1 MKRPIL
7 TATIGFLI
15 GILGGLYLNMVLFIF
30 LFNLTILI
38 ARYIQDKKIIRIIK
52 LWLNKSVIILLIVTA
67 VFGYW
72 YIYYIENTYKKIYIL
87 SGKVEIEGIVVSEPI
102 INEYNK
108 TYELKVHKIN
118 NKKISPKK
126 FSFIVDKKQ
135 KDLEY
140 GACIYCTGEYIK
152 PNSRRNFKGFS
163 YENYLKTKKNYGT
176 IRAIEKSK
184 TKYKNRIS
192 IVRRL
197 SYRLKMKIINSTG
210 TIFTKED
217 EEGVVL
223 GIILGNTENI
233 TDETKDV
240 FSGSSLS
247 HLLAVSGAHI
257 SYIVLGLTTFFRK
270 LRITKKINYI
280 LTAILLIF
288 YLFVIG
294 FTASATRAVIMT
306 IFLLLQIVFCRKQ
319 DLATTISFSL
329 CIILLENPYKILD
342 VGLLLS
348 YLGTLG
354 IIIIFNKI
362 KSKDKKMMDKLKDM
376 CILTISAQVLILPV
390 MAICFNTISFTF
402 IISNLI
408 ASIII
413 GPIIIFG
420 FILILISFFNMHIS
434 KIFAKPYIVLL
445 KVLIN
450 VANYSSMI
458 PISRIYVRTPY
469 IISII
474 LYYLFIAILII
485 IFEIQKSNRK
495 FIKEKFQS
503 ILTCIKYKILK
514 NKKSLC
520 VCIALIILISIFI
533 NQIPSGLKI
542 YFIDVGQGD
551 STLIVTPLNKTIL
564 IDGGGNENSNVGKN
578 ILLPYLLDR
587 RIRKLDYVFI
597 SHFDTDHV
605 RWNIIFNETYKN
617 QAYYYY

>member
-67 VFGYW
+67 VFGYG
-72 YIYYIENTYKKIYIL
+72 YIYYIENTYKKIYML

-210 TIFTKED
+210 TIFTKE

-233 TDETKDV
+233 TDETKDA

-270 LRITKKINYI
+270 LRIPKKINYI

-434 KIFAKPYIVLL
+434 KIFVKPYIVLL

-469 IISII
+469 MISII

>member
-30 LFNLTILI
+30 LFNLTIVI

-67 VFGYW
+67 VFGYG
-72 YIYYIENTYKKIYIL
+72 YIYYIENTYKKIYML
-87 SGKVEIEGIVVSEPI
+87 SAKVEIEGIVVSEPI

-184 TKYKNRIS
+184 TKYKNKIS

-210 TIFTKED
+210 TIFTKE

-233 TDETKDV
+233 TDETKDA

-270 LRITKKINYI
+270 LRIPKKINYI

-288 YLFVIG
+288 YLFVID

-362 KSKDKKMMDKLKDM
+362 KSKDKKLIDKLKDM
-376 CILTISAQVLILPV
+376 CILTISAQILILPV

-420 FILILISFFNMHIS
+420 FILILISFFNMYIS

-469 IISII
+469 MISII

>member
-67 VFGYW
+67 VFGYG
-72 YIYYIENTYKKIYIL
+72 YIYYIENTYKKIYML

-140 GACIYCTGEYIK
+140 GACIYCTVEYIK

-184 TKYKNRIS
+184 TKYKNKIS

-210 TIFTKED
+210 TIFTKE

-233 TDETKDV
+233 TDETKDA

-270 LRITKKINYI
+270 LRIPKKINYI
-280 LTAILLIF
+280 LTAILLIL
-288 YLFVIG
+288 YLFVID

-533 NQIPSGLKI
+533 NKIPSGLKI

-605 RWNIIFNETYKN
+605 RWNIIFNGTYKN

>member
-30 LFNLTILI
+30 LFNLTIVI

-67 VFGYW
+67 VFGYG
-72 YIYYIENTYKKIYIL
+72 YIYYIENTYKKIYML

-184 TKYKNRIS
+184 TKYKNKIS

-210 TIFTKED
+210 TIFTKE

-233 TDETKDV
+233 TDETKDA

-270 LRITKKINYI
+270 LRIPKKINYI

-288 YLFVIG
+288 YLFVID

-362 KSKDKKMMDKLKDM
+362 KSKDKKLIDKLKDM
-376 CILTISAQVLILPV
+376 CILTISAQILILPV

-420 FILILISFFNMHIS
+420 FILILISFFNMYIS

-450 VANYSSMI
+450 VANYSSKI
-458 PISRIYVRTPY
+458 SISRIYVKTPY
-469 IISII
+469 MISII

-495 FIKEKFQS
+495 FIKEKLQS

-564 IDGGGNENSNVGKN
+564 IDGGGNESSNVGKN

-605 RWNIIFNETYKN
+605 RWNIIFNGTYKN

>member
-30 LFNLTILI
+30 LFNLTIVI

-67 VFGYW
+67 VFGYG
-72 YIYYIENTYKKIYIL
+72 YIYYIENTYKKIYML

-163 YENYLKTKKNYGT
+163 YENYLKIKKNYGT

-184 TKYKNRIS
+184 TKYKNKIS

-210 TIFTKED
+210 TIFTKE

-233 TDETKDV
+233 TDETKDA

-354 IIIIFNKI
+354 ITIIFNKI
-362 KSKDKKMMDKLKDM
+362 KSKDKKLIDKLKDM

-420 FILILISFFNMHIS
+420 FILILISFFNMYIS

-450 VANYSSMI
+450 VANYSSKI
-458 PISRIYVRTPY
+458 PISRIYVKTPY
-469 IISII
+469 MISII

-495 FIKEKFQS
+495 FIKEKLQS

-605 RWNIIFNETYKN
+605 RWNIIFNGKYKN
-617 QAYYYY
+617 KAYYYY

>member
-67 VFGYW
+67 VFGYG
-72 YIYYIENTYKKIYIL
+72 YIYYIENTYKKIYML

-184 TKYKNRIS
+184 TKYKNKIS

-210 TIFTKED
+210 TIFTKE

-233 TDETKDV
+233 TDETKDA

-413 GPIIIFG
+413 GPIIILG
-420 FILILISFFNMHIS
+420 FILILISFFNMYIS

-469 IISII
+469 MISII

-533 NQIPSGLKI
+533 NKIPSCLKI

-605 RWNIIFNETYKN
+605 RWNIIFNGTYKN

>member
-67 VFGYW
+67 VFGYG
-72 YIYYIENTYKKIYIL
+72 YIYYIENTYKKIYML

-210 TIFTKED
+210 TIFTKE
-217 EEGVVL
+217 EGVVL

-257 SYIVLGLTTFFRK
+257 SYIVLGLITFFRK

-533 NQIPSGLKI
+533 NQIPSDLKI

>member
-30 LFNLTILI
+30 LLNLTILI
-38 ARYIQDKKIIRIIK
+38 VRYIQNKKIIRIIK
-52 LWLNKSVIILLIVTA
+52 LWLNKSVIILLIVTV
-67 VFGYW
+67 VFGYG
-72 YIYYIENTYKKIYIL
+72 YIYYIENTYKKIYML

-184 TKYKNRIS
+184 TKYKNKIS

-210 TIFTKED
+210 TIFTKE

-233 TDETKDV
+233 TDETKDA

-288 YLFVIG
+288 YLFIIG

-329 CIILLENPYKILD
+329 CIILFENPYKILD

-362 KSKDKKMMDKLKDM
+362 KSKDKKMTDKLKDM

-469 IISII
+469 MISII
-474 LYYLFIAILII
+474 WYYLFIAILII

-533 NQIPSGLKI
+533 NKIPSGLKI

>member
-67 VFGYW
+67 VFGYG
-72 YIYYIENTYKKIYIL
+72 YIYYIENTYKKIYML

-210 TIFTKED
+210 TIFTKE
-217 EEGVVL
+217 EGVVL

-233 TDETKDV
+233 TDETKDA

-420 FILILISFFNMHIS
+420 FILILISFFNMYIS

-469 IISII
+469 MISII

-533 NQIPSGLKI
+533 NKIPSCLKI

-605 RWNIIFNETYKN
+605 RWNIIFNGTYKN
-617 QAYYYY
+617 KAYYYY

>member
-30 LFNLTILI
+30 LFNLTIVI

-52 LWLNKSVIILLIVTA
+52 IWLNKSVIILLIVTA
-67 VFGYW
+67 VFGYG
-72 YIYYIENTYKKIYIL
+72 YIYYIENTYKKIYML

-184 TKYKNRIS
+184 TKYKNKIS
-192 IVRRL
+192 ITRRL

-210 TIFTKED
+210 TIFTKE

-233 TDETKDV
+233 TDETKDA

-270 LRITKKINYI
+270 LRIPKKINYI

-288 YLFVIG
+288 YLFVID

-362 KSKDKKMMDKLKDM
+362 KSKDKKLIDKLKDM
-376 CILTISAQVLILPV
+376 CILTISAQILILPV

-420 FILILISFFNMHIS
+420 FILILISFFNMYIS

-450 VANYSSMI
+450 VANYSSKI
-458 PISRIYVRTPY
+458 PISRIYVKTPY
-469 IISII
+469 MISII

-495 FIKEKFQS
+495 FIKEKLQS

-564 IDGGGNENSNVGKN
+564 IDGGGNESSNVGKN

-605 RWNIIFNETYKN
+605 RWNIIFNGTYKN
-617 QAYYYY
+617 KAYYYY

>member
-30 LFNLTILI
+30 LFNLTIVI

-67 VFGYW
+67 VFGYG
-72 YIYYIENTYKKIYIL
+72 YIYYIENTYKKIYML

-140 GACIYCTGEYIK
+140 GACIYCKGEYIK

-184 TKYKNRIS
+184 TKYKNKIS

-210 TIFTKED
+210 TIFTKE

-233 TDETKDV
+233 TDETKDA

-247 HLLAVSGAHI
+247 HLLAVSGEHI
-257 SYIVLGLTTFFRK
+257 SYIALGLTTFFRK
-270 LRITKKINYI
+270 LRIPKKINYI

-288 YLFVIG
+288 YLFVID

-362 KSKDKKMMDKLKDM
+362 KSKDKKLIDKLKDM

-420 FILILISFFNMHIS
+420 FILILISFFNMYIS

-450 VANYSSMI
+450 VANYSSKI
-458 PISRIYVRTPY
+458 PISRIYVKTPY
-469 IISII
+469 MISII

-495 FIKEKFQS
+495 FIKEKLQS

-533 NQIPSGLKI
+533 NQIPSVLKI

-564 IDGGGNENSNVGKN
+564 IDGGGNESSNVGKN

-605 RWNIIFNETYKN
+605 RWNIIFNGTYKN
-617 QAYYYY
+617 QAYYYH

>member
-67 VFGYW
+67 VFGYG
-72 YIYYIENTYKKIYIL
+72 YIYYIENTYKKIYML

-210 TIFTKED
+210 TIFTKE

-257 SYIVLGLTTFFRK
+257 SYIVLGLITFFRK

-469 IISII
+469 MISII

-533 NQIPSGLKI
+533 NKIPSGLKI

>member
-67 VFGYW
+67 VFGYG
-72 YIYYIENTYKKIYIL
+72 YIYYIENTYKKIYML

-140 GACIYCTGEYIK
+140 GACIYCTVEYIK

-184 TKYKNRIS
+184 TKYKNKIS

-210 TIFTKED
+210 TIFTKE

-233 TDETKDV
+233 TDETKDA

-270 LRITKKINYI
+270 LRIPKKINYI
-280 LTAILLIF
+280 LTAILLIL
-288 YLFVIG
+288 YLFVID

-329 CIILLENPYKILD
+329 CIILLENQYKILD

-533 NQIPSGLKI
+533 NKIPSGLKI

-605 RWNIIFNETYKN
+605 RWNIIFNGTYKN

>member
-67 VFGYW
+67 VFGYG
-72 YIYYIENTYKKIYIL
+72 YIYYIENTYKKIYML

-184 TKYKNRIS
+184 TKYKNKIS

-210 TIFTKED
+210 TIFTKE
-217 EEGVVL
+217 EKGVVL

-233 TDETKDV
+233 TDETKDA

-469 IISII
+469 MISII

>member
-67 VFGYW
+67 VFGYG
-72 YIYYIENTYKKIYIL
+72 YIYYIENTYKKIYML

-210 TIFTKED
+210 TIFTKE

-257 SYIVLGLTTFFRK
+257 SYIVLGLITFFRK

-469 IISII
+469 MISII

-533 NQIPSGLKI
+533 NKIPSGLKI

-605 RWNIIFNETYKN
+605 RWNIIFNGTYKN
-617 QAYYYY
+617 KAYYYY

>member
-30 LFNLTILI
+30 LFNLTIVI

-67 VFGYW
+67 VFGYG
-72 YIYYIENTYKKIYIL
+72 YIYYIENTYKKIYML

-163 YENYLKTKKNYGT
+163 YENYLKIKKNYGT

-184 TKYKNRIS
+184 TKYKNKIS

-210 TIFTKED
+210 TIFTKE

-233 TDETKDV
+233 TDETKDA

-390 MAICFNTISFTF
+390 MTICFNTISFTF

-469 IISII
+469 MISII

-533 NQIPSGLKI
+533 NKIPSCLKI

-605 RWNIIFNETYKN
+605 RWNIIFNGTYKN

>member
-30 LFNLTILI
+30 LFNLTIVI

-67 VFGYW
+67 VFGYG
-72 YIYYIENTYKKIYIL
+72 YIYYIENTYKKIYML

-184 TKYKNRIS
+184 TKYKNKIS

-210 TIFTKED
+210 TIFTKE

-233 TDETKDV
+233 TDETKDA

-270 LRITKKINYI
+270 LRIPKKINYI

-288 YLFVIG
+288 YLFVID

-450 VANYSSMI
+450 VANYSSKI
-458 PISRIYVRTPY
+458 PISRIYVKTPY
-469 IISII
+469 MISII

-495 FIKEKFQS
+495 FIKEKLQS

-605 RWNIIFNETYKN
+605 RWNIIFNGTYKN
-617 QAYYYY
+617 KAYYYY

>member
-67 VFGYW
+67 VFGYG
-72 YIYYIENTYKKIYIL
+72 YIYYIENTYKKIYML

-118 NKKISPKK
+118 NKKISSKK

-210 TIFTKED
+210 TIFTKE

-257 SYIVLGLTTFFRK
+257 SYIVLGLITFFRK

>member
-67 VFGYW
+67 VFGYG
-72 YIYYIENTYKKIYIL
+72 YIYYIENTYKKIYML

-140 GACIYCTGEYIK
+140 GACIYCTVEYIK

-184 TKYKNRIS
+184 TKYKNKIS

-210 TIFTKED
+210 TIFTKE

-233 TDETKDV
+233 TDETKDA

-270 LRITKKINYI
+270 LRIPKKINYI
-280 LTAILLIF
+280 LTAILLIL
-288 YLFVIG
+288 YLFVID

-413 GPIIIFG
+413 GPIIMFG

-533 NQIPSGLKI
+533 NKIPSGLKI

-605 RWNIIFNETYKN
+605 RWNIIFNGTYKN

>member
-30 LFNLTILI
+30 LFNLTIVI

-52 LWLNKSVIILLIVTA
+52 LWLNKSVIILLIVTV
-67 VFGYW
+67 VFGYG
-72 YIYYIENTYKKIYIL
+72 YIYYIENTYKKIYML

-184 TKYKNRIS
+184 TKYKNKIS

-197 SYRLKMKIINSTG
+197 SYSLKMKIINSTG
-210 TIFTKED
+210 TIFTKE

-233 TDETKDV
+233 TDETKDA

-270 LRITKKINYI
+270 LRIPKKINYI

-288 YLFVIG
+288 YLFVID

-362 KSKDKKMMDKLKDM
+362 KSKDKKLIDKLKDM

-420 FILILISFFNMHIS
+420 FILILISFFNMYIS

-450 VANYSSMI
+450 VANYSSKI
-458 PISRIYVRTPY
+458 PISRIYVKTPY
-469 IISII
+469 MISII

-495 FIKEKFQS
+495 FIKEKLQS

-520 VCIALIILISIFI
+520 VCIALIIFISIFI

-564 IDGGGNENSNVGKN
+564 IDGGGNESSNVGKN

-605 RWNIIFNETYKN
+605 RWNIIFNGTYKN

>member
-67 VFGYW
+67 VFGYG
-72 YIYYIENTYKKIYIL
+72 YIYYIENTYKKIYML

-140 GACIYCTGEYIK
+140 GACIYCTVEYIK

-184 TKYKNRIS
+184 TKYKNKIS

-210 TIFTKED
+210 TIFTKE

-233 TDETKDV
+233 TDETKDA

-270 LRITKKINYI
+270 LRIPKKINYI
-280 LTAILLIF
+280 LTAILLIL
-288 YLFVIG
+288 YLFVID

-420 FILILISFFNMHIS
+420 FILILISFFSMHIS

-533 NQIPSGLKI
+533 NKIPSGLKI

-605 RWNIIFNETYKN
+605 RWNIIFNGTYKN

>member
-30 LFNLTILI
+30 LFNLTIVI

-67 VFGYW
+67 VFGYG
-72 YIYYIENTYKKIYIL
+72 YIYYIENTYKKIYML

-184 TKYKNRIS
+184 TKYKNKIS

-210 TIFTKED
+210 TIFTKE

-233 TDETKDV
+233 TDETKDA

-270 LRITKKINYI
+270 LRIPKKINYI

-288 YLFVIG
+288 YLFVID

-362 KSKDKKMMDKLKDM
+362 KSKDKKLIDKLKDM
-376 CILTISAQVLILPV
+376 CILTISAQILILPV

-420 FILILISFFNMHIS
+420 FILILISFFNMYIS

-450 VANYSSMI
+450 VANYSSKI
-458 PISRIYVRTPY
+458 PISRIYVKTPY
-469 IISII
+469 MISII

-495 FIKEKFQS
+495 FIKEKLQS

-564 IDGGGNENSNVGKN
+564 IDGGGNESSNVGKN

-605 RWNIIFNETYKN
+605 RWNIIFNGTYKN

>member
-67 VFGYW
+67 VFGYG
-72 YIYYIENTYKKIYIL
+72 YIYYIENTYKKIYML

-140 GACIYCTGEYIK
+140 GACIYCTVEYIK

-184 TKYKNRIS
+184 TKYKNKIS

-210 TIFTKED
+210 TIFTKE

-233 TDETKDV
+233 TDETKDA

-270 LRITKKINYI
+270 LRIPKKINYI
-280 LTAILLIF
+280 LTAILLIL
-288 YLFVIG
+288 YLFVID

-469 IISII
+469 MISII

-533 NQIPSGLKI
+533 NKIPSGLKI

-605 RWNIIFNETYKN
+605 RWNIIFNGTYKN

>member
-67 VFGYW
+67 VFGYG
-72 YIYYIENTYKKIYIL
+72 YIYYIENTYKKIYML

-184 TKYKNRIS
+184 TKYKNKIS

-210 TIFTKED
+210 TIFTKE

-233 TDETKDV
+233 TDETKDA

-469 IISII
+469 MISII

-533 NQIPSGLKI
+533 NKIPSGLKI

-605 RWNIIFNETYKN
+605 RWNIIFNGTYKN

>member
-67 VFGYW
+67 VFGYG
-72 YIYYIENTYKKIYIL
+72 YIYYIENTYKKIYML

-210 TIFTKED
+210 TIFTKE

-257 SYIVLGLTTFFRK
+257 SYIVLGLITFFRK

-474 LYYLFIAILII
+474 LYYLFIAILTI

>member
-30 LFNLTILI
+30 LFNLTIVI

-67 VFGYW
+67 VFGYG
-72 YIYYIENTYKKIYIL
+72 YIYYIENTYKKIYML

-184 TKYKNRIS
+184 TKYKNKIS

-210 TIFTKED
+210 TIFTKE

-233 TDETKDV
+233 TDETKDA

-270 LRITKKINYI
+270 LRISKKINYI

-288 YLFVIG
+288 YLFVID

-362 KSKDKKMMDKLKDM
+362 KSKDKKLIDKLKDM
-376 CILTISAQVLILPV
+376 CILTISAQILILPV

-413 GPIIIFG
+413 GPIIILG
-420 FILILISFFNMHIS
+420 FILILISFFNMYIS

-450 VANYSSMI
+450 VANYSSKI
-458 PISRIYVRTPY
+458 PISRIYVKTPY
-469 IISII
+469 MISII

-495 FIKEKFQS
+495 FIKEKLQS
-503 ILTCIKYKILK
+503 ILTCIKHKILK

-520 VCIALIILISIFI
+520 ICIALVILISIFI

-542 YFIDVGQGD
+542 YFIDVRQGD

-564 IDGGGNENSNVGKN
+564 IDGGGNESSNVGKN
-578 ILLPYLLDR
+578 ILFPYLLDR

-605 RWNIIFNETYKN
+605 RWNIIFNGTYKN
-617 QAYYYY
+617 KAYYYY

>member
-30 LFNLTILI
+30 LFNLTIVI
-38 ARYIQDKKIIRIIK
+38 ARYIQEKKIIRIIK
-52 LWLNKSVIILLIVTA
+52 LWLNKSVIILLIVTV
-67 VFGYW
+67 VFGYG
-72 YIYYIENTYKKIYIL
+72 YIYYIENTYKKIYML

-163 YENYLKTKKNYGT
+163 YENYLKTKKNCGT

-184 TKYKNRIS
+184 TKYKNKIS

-197 SYRLKMKIINSTG
+197 SYRLKMKIINSAG
-210 TIFTKED
+210 TIFTKE

-233 TDETKDV
+233 TDETKDA

-270 LRITKKINYI
+270 LRIPKKINYI

-288 YLFVIG
+288 YLFVID
-294 FTASATRAVIMT
+294 FMASATRAVIMT

-362 KSKDKKMMDKLKDM
+362 KSKDKKLIDKLKDM
-376 CILTISAQVLILPV
+376 CILTISAQILILPV

-420 FILILISFFNMHIS
+420 FILILISFFNMYIS

-450 VANYSSMI
+450 VANYSSKI
-458 PISRIYVRTPY
+458 PISRIYVKTPY
-469 IISII
+469 MISII

-495 FIKEKFQS
+495 FIKEKLQS
-503 ILTCIKYKILK
+503 ILTCIKHKILK

-564 IDGGGNENSNVGKN
+564 IDGGENESSNVGKN

-605 RWNIIFNETYKN
+605 RWNIIFNGTYKN

>member
-38 ARYIQDKKIIRIIK
+38 ARYIQDKKIIRVIK

-67 VFGYW
+67 VFGYG
-72 YIYYIENTYKKIYIL
+72 YIYYIENTYKKIYML

-210 TIFTKED
+210 TIFTKE
-217 EEGVVL
+217 EGVVL

-233 TDETKDV
+233 TDETKDA

-420 FILILISFFNMHIS
+420 FILILISFFNMYIS

-469 IISII
+469 MISII

-533 NQIPSGLKI
+533 NKIPSCLKI

-605 RWNIIFNETYKN
+605 RWNIIFNGTYKN

>member
-67 VFGYW
+67 VFGYG
-72 YIYYIENTYKKIYIL
+72 YIYYIENTYKKIYML

-184 TKYKNRIS
+184 TKYKNKIS

-210 TIFTKED
+210 TIFTKE
-217 EEGVVL
+217 EGVVL

-233 TDETKDV
+233 TDETKDA

-413 GPIIIFG
+413 GPIIILG
-420 FILILISFFNMHIS
+420 FILILISFFNMYIS

-469 IISII
+469 MISII

-533 NQIPSGLKI
+533 NKIPSCLKI

-605 RWNIIFNETYKN
+605 RWNIIFNGTYKN

>member
-67 VFGYW
+67 VFGYG
-72 YIYYIENTYKKIYIL
+72 YIYYIENTYKKIYML

-184 TKYKNRIS
+184 TKYKNKIS

-210 TIFTKED
+210 TIFTKE

-233 TDETKDV
+233 TDETKDA

-270 LRITKKINYI
+270 LRISKKINYI

-288 YLFVIG
+288 YLFVID

-362 KSKDKKMMDKLKDM
+362 KSKDKKLIDKLKDM

-420 FILILISFFNMHIS
+420 FILILIFFFNMYIS

-450 VANYSSMI
+450 VANYSSKI
-458 PISRIYVRTPY
+458 PISRIYVKTPY
-469 IISII
+469 MISII

-495 FIKEKFQS
+495 FIKEKLQS

-605 RWNIIFNETYKN
+605 RWNIIFNGTYKN
-617 QAYYYY
+617 KAYYYY

>member
-30 LFNLTILI
+30 LFNLTIVI

-52 LWLNKSVIILLIVTA
+52 LWLNKNVIILLIVTA
-67 VFGYW
+67 VFGYG
-72 YIYYIENTYKKIYIL
+72 YIYYIENTYKKIYML

-184 TKYKNRIS
+184 TKYKNKIS

-197 SYRLKMKIINSTG
+197 SYSLKMKIINSTG
-210 TIFTKED
+210 TIFTK

-233 TDETKDV
+233 TDETKDA
-240 FSGSSLS
+240 FSGNSLS

-270 LRITKKINYI
+270 LRIPKKINYI

-288 YLFVIG
+288 YLFVID

-362 KSKDKKMMDKLKDM
+362 KSKDKKLIDKLKDM
-376 CILTISAQVLILPV
+376 CILTISAQILILPV

-420 FILILISFFNMHIS
+420 FILILISFFNMYIS

-450 VANYSSMI
+450 VANYSSKI
-458 PISRIYVRTPY
+458 PISRIYVKTPY
-469 IISII
+469 MISII

-495 FIKEKFQS
+495 FIKEKLQS
-503 ILTCIKYKILK
+503 ILTCIKHKILK

-520 VCIALIILISIFI
+520 ICIALVILISIFI

-564 IDGGGNENSNVGKN
+564 IDGGGNESSNVGKN

-605 RWNIIFNETYKN
+605 RWNIIFNGTYKN

>member
-30 LFNLTILI
+30 LFNLTIVI

-67 VFGYW
+67 VFGYG
-72 YIYYIENTYKKIYIL
+72 YIYYIENTYKKIYML
-87 SGKVEIEGIVVSEPI
+87 SGKVEIEGIVVSEHI

-184 TKYKNRIS
+184 TKYKNKIS

-210 TIFTKED
+210 TIFTKE

-233 TDETKDV
+233 TDETKDA

-270 LRITKKINYI
+270 LRIPKKINYI

-288 YLFVIG
+288 YLFVID

-319 DLATTISFSL
+319 DLVTTISFSL

-362 KSKDKKMMDKLKDM
+362 KSKDKKLIDKLKDM
-376 CILTISAQVLILPV
+376 CILTISAQILILPV

-420 FILILISFFNMHIS
+420 FILILISFFNMYIS

-450 VANYSSMI
+450 VANYSSKI
-458 PISRIYVRTPY
+458 PISRIYVKTPY
-469 IISII
+469 MISII

-495 FIKEKFQS
+495 FIKEKLQS

-564 IDGGGNENSNVGKN
+564 IDGGGNESSNVGKN

-605 RWNIIFNETYKN
+605 RWNIIFNGTYKN
-617 QAYYYY
+617 KAYYYY

>member
-67 VFGYW
+67 VFGYG
-72 YIYYIENTYKKIYIL
+72 YIYYIENTYKKIYML

-140 GACIYCTGEYIK
+140 GACIYCTVEYIK

-163 YENYLKTKKNYGT
+163 YENYLKTKKNYET

-184 TKYKNRIS
+184 TKYKNKIS

-210 TIFTKED
+210 TIFTKE

-233 TDETKDV
+233 TDETKDA

-270 LRITKKINYI
+270 LRIPKKINYI
-280 LTAILLIF
+280 LTAILLIL
-288 YLFVIG
+288 YLFVID

-420 FILILISFFNMHIS
+420 FILILISFFSMHIS

-533 NQIPSGLKI
+533 NKIPSGLKI

-605 RWNIIFNETYKN
+605 RWNIIFNGTYKN

>member
-30 LFNLTILI
+30 LFNLTIVI

-67 VFGYW
+67 VFGYG
-72 YIYYIENTYKKIYIL
+72 YIYYIENTYKKIYML

-184 TKYKNRIS
+184 TKYKNKIS

-210 TIFTKED
+210 TIFTKE

-233 TDETKDV
+233 TDETKDA

-270 LRITKKINYI
+270 LRIPKKINYI

-288 YLFVIG
+288 YLFVID

-362 KSKDKKMMDKLKDM
+362 KSKDKKLIDKLKDM
-376 CILTISAQVLILPV
+376 CILTISAQILILPV

-420 FILILISFFNMHIS
+420 FILILISFFNMYIS

-450 VANYSSMI
+450 VANYSSKI
-458 PISRIYVRTPY
+458 PISRIYVKTPY
-469 IISII
+469 MISII

-495 FIKEKFQS
+495 FIKEKLQS

-520 VCIALIILISIFI
+520 ICIALVILISIFI
-533 NQIPSGLKI
+533 NKIPSGLKI

-605 RWNIIFNETYKN
+605 RWNIIFNGTYKN
-617 QAYYYY
+617 KAYYYY

>member
-30 LFNLTILI
+30 LFNLTIVI

-67 VFGYW
+67 VFGYG
-72 YIYYIENTYKKIYIL
+72 YIYYIENTYKKIYML

-184 TKYKNRIS
+184 TKYKNKIS

-210 TIFTKED
+210 TIFTKE

-257 SYIVLGLTTFFRK
+257 SYIVLGLITFFRK

-469 IISII
+469 MISII

-533 NQIPSGLKI
+533 NKIPSGLKI

-605 RWNIIFNETYKN
+605 RWNIIFNGTYKN

>member
-30 LFNLTILI
+30 LFNLTIVI

-67 VFGYW
+67 VFGYG
-72 YIYYIENTYKKIYIL
+72 YIYYIENTYKKIYML

-184 TKYKNRIS
+184 TKYKNKIS

-197 SYRLKMKIINSTG
+197 SYRLKMKIINSAG
-210 TIFTKED
+210 TIFTKE

-233 TDETKDV
+233 TDETKDA

-270 LRITKKINYI
+270 LRIPKKINYI

-288 YLFVIG
+288 YLFVID

-362 KSKDKKMMDKLKDM
+362 KSKDKKLIDKLKDM

-402 IISNLI
+402 IIPNLI

-420 FILILISFFNMHIS
+420 FILILISFFNMYIS

-450 VANYSSMI
+450 VANYSSKI
-458 PISRIYVRTPY
+458 PISRIYVKTPY
-469 IISII
+469 MISII

-495 FIKEKFQS
+495 FIKEKLQS

-520 VCIALIILISIFI
+520 ICIALVILISIFI
-533 NQIPSGLKI
+533 NKIPSGLKI

-605 RWNIIFNETYKN
+605 RWNIIFNGTYKN
-617 QAYYYY
+617 KAYYYY

>member
-67 VFGYW
+67 VFGYG
-72 YIYYIENTYKKIYIL
+72 YIYYIENTYKKIYML

-210 TIFTKED
+210 TIFTKE
-217 EEGVVL
+217 EGVVL

-233 TDETKDV
+233 TDETKDA

-420 FILILISFFNMHIS
+420 FILILISFFNMYIS

-469 IISII
+469 MISII

-533 NQIPSGLKI
+533 NKIPSCLKI

-605 RWNIIFNETYKN
+605 RWNIIFNGTYKN

>member
-67 VFGYW
+67 ILGYG
-72 YIYYIENTYKKIYIL
+72 YIYHIENTYKKIYML
-87 SGKVEIEGIVVSEPI
+87 SGKVEIEGIVVSEPK

-108 TYELKVHKIN
+108 IYELKVHKIN

-140 GACIYCTGEYIK
+140 GACVYCTGEYIK

-184 TKYKNRIS
+184 TKYKNKIS
-192 IVRRL
+192 IVKRL
-197 SYRLKMKIINSTG
+197 SYSLKMKIINSAE

-217 EEGVVL
+217 EGVVL

-233 TDETKDV
+233 ADETKDA

-362 KSKDKKMMDKLKDM
+362 KSKDKKLIDKLKDM
-376 CILTISAQVLILPV
+376 CILTISAQILILPV

-420 FILILISFFNMHIS
+420 FILILISFFNIHIS
-434 KIFAKPYIVLL
+434 KIFAKPYIILL

-458 PISRIYVRTPY
+458 PISRIYVKTPY
-469 IISII
+469 MISII

-495 FIKEKFQS
+495 FIKGKLQI

-520 VCIALIILISIFI
+520 VCIALVILISIFI
-533 NQIPSGLKI
+533 NQIPTGLKI

-564 IDGGGNENSNVGKN
+564 VDGGGNESSNVGKN

-605 RWNIIFNETYKN
+605 RWNIIFNGKYKN
-617 QAYYYY
+617 KAYYYY

>member
-67 VFGYW
+67 VFGYG
-72 YIYYIENTYKKIYIL
+72 YIYYIENTYKKIYML

-140 GACIYCTGEYIK
+140 GACIYCTVEYIK

-210 TIFTKED
+210 TIFTKE

-233 TDETKDV
+233 TDETKDA

-270 LRITKKINYI
+270 LRIPKKINYI
-280 LTAILLIF
+280 LTAILLIL
-288 YLFVIG
+288 YLFVID

-533 NQIPSGLKI
+533 NKIPSGLKI

-605 RWNIIFNETYKN
+605 RWNIIFNGTYKN